1 MREILITGKDAGQR
15 LDKYLRKYLPEAG
28 SGFLYKMLRKK
39 NITLNGKK
47 AEGNE
52 LLQAEDVI
60 RIFFSEDT
68 FAKMRGKIAE
78 TGESDTG
85 ERKNNTLIPSGERQ
99 SKAAEAYRKL
109 KGIDIVYE
117 DEHLL
122 FVNKPAGILS
132 QGDDSGQLSLND
144 WILGYCLH
152 KGADADN
159 AVQTAVC
166 NRLDRNT
173 SGLVLCGKT
182 YAGSRFLSDQIK
194 SHGFR
199 KIYRAVVEG
208 HLSGEGLLK
217 GYWSKDEKAN
227 LVRITE
233 IQRHAKDPEVQT
245 AYRAMAYH
253 AEEDLTLAEVELITG
268 KSHQIRAHMA
278 AIGHPLAGDV
288 KYGGHTRKGIRSQL
302 LHAYAVRFPK
312 LEGTFAALSEKEF
325 CCETAWLKEWG

>member
-1 MREILITGKDAGQR
+1 MREISITGKDAGQR

-52 LLQAEDVI
+52 LLQPEDVI

-68 FAKMRGKIAE
+68 FAKMQGKTAENADGSVDEKGGNTIAA
-78 TGESDTG
+78 
-85 ERKNNTLIPSGERQ
+85 IGERQ

-109 KGIDIVYE
+109 KGIEIVYE
-117 DEHLL
+117 DDHLL

-144 WILGYCLH
+144 WIMGYCLQ
-152 KGADADN
+152 KGADEEGTL
-159 AVQTAVC
+159 QKAVC

-208 HLSGEGLLK
+208 RLSGEGILK

-233 IQRHAKDPEVQT
+233 KQRNAKDPEVLT
-245 AYRAMAYH
+245 AYHAMAYH
-253 AEEDLTLAEVELITG
+253 AQEDLTLAEVELITG

-278 AIGHPLAGDV
+278 SIGHPLAGDV

-312 LEGTFAALSEKEF
+312 LEGAFATLSEKEF
-325 CCETAWLKEWG
+325 CCETTWLKEWG

>member
-1 MREILITGKDAGQR
+1 MKEIAIGINDAGQR

-52 LLQAEDVI
+52 LLQDHDVI
-60 RIFFSEDT
+60 RIFFSDET
-68 FAKMRGKIAE
+68 FAKMRGKNTVTVA
-78 TGESDTG
+78 DTG
-85 ERKNNTLIPSGERQ
+85 NTESKVPSASDERYH
-99 SKAAEAYRKL
+99 KAEQAYQKI
-109 KGIDIVYE
+109 KGIEIVYE

-122 FVNKPAGILS
+122 FVNKPVGILS
-132 QGDDSGQLSLND
+132 QGDDSGRLSLND
-144 WILGYCLH
+144 WILGYCLQ
-152 KGADADN
+152 KNDDEEQSLQ
-159 AVQTAVC
+159 VAVC

-182 YAGSRFLSDQIK
+182 YAGSRFLSDQIR

-199 KIYRAVVEG
+199 KIYRAVLEG

-227 LVRITE
+227 LVRITA
-233 IQRHAKDPEVQT
+233 RPMHPKDPEVLT
-245 AYRAMAYH
+245 AYRILAYH
-253 AEEDLTLAEVELITG
+253 VDEDLSLAEVELITG

-278 AIGHPLAGDV
+278 SIGHPLAGDV

-312 LEGTFAALSEKEF
+312 LEGTFAALSEKKF
-325 CCETAWLKEWG
+325 CCEAAWLKEWG

>member
-1 MREILITGKDAGQR
+1 MKEISIGTKDAGQR

-52 LLQAEDVI
+52 LLQDHDVI
-60 RIFFSEDT
+60 RIFFSDET
-68 FAKMRGKIAE
+68 FAKMRGKNTVTVA
-78 TGESDTG
+78 DTG
-85 ERKNNTLIPSGERQ
+85 NTESKVPGVSDERYC
-99 SKAAEAYRKL
+99 KAEQAYQKI
-109 KGIDIVYE
+109 KGIEIVYE

-122 FVNKPAGILS
+122 FVNKPVGILS
-132 QGDDSGQLSLND
+132 QGDDSGRLSLND
-144 WILGYCLH
+144 WILGYCLS
-152 KGADADN
+152 KSMDEGRSL
-159 AVQTAVC
+159 QTAVC

-182 YAGSRFLSDQIK
+182 YAGSRFLSDQIR

-199 KIYRAVVEG
+199 KIYRAVMEG

-227 LVRITE
+227 LVRITAS
-233 IQRHAKDPEVQT
+233 QMCAKDPEVQT
-245 AYRAMAYH
+245 AYRVLSYNG
-253 AEEDLTLAEVELITG
+253 EEDLTLAEVELITG

-278 AIGHPLAGDV
+278 SIGHPLAGDV

-325 CCETAWLKEWG
+325 CCEAAWLKEWG